1 MTGKEEDKI
10 AKQVRHSEH
19 KIIYYVIGETL
30 TMQLVDN
37 IQRRAAKI
45 PIMISGFLTGPIL
58 PVIGI
63 KTPNAI
69 TV

>member
-1 MTGKEEDKI
+1 MTGKEEDTT
-10 AKQVRHSEH
+10 AVQVWHSKL
-19 KIIYYVIGETL
+19 KIIYYVTGETL
-30 TMQLVDN
+30 TMKLVDN